1 MPDQRCSHQRGG
13 TDGGPG
19 DEEIEHVDSCF
30 MILSYTY
37 AFYVMDYIPWLQWR
51 TDFDGRE
58 KIFRNVD
65 MMLESLVNTSN
76 NNEWAMA
83 EMINELR
90 IFDKAVQEL
99 DYVVGKDRL
108 VQESDLTHLNYIK
121 SCVREAFRLHP
132 IAPFNLPHVSS
143 VNTTVAGY
151 FIPKGS
157 HVLLSRSGLRRNPE
171 VWEDLLTFNP
181 DCHMN
186 GDNEVVLTDHNLYTF
201 SFSTGRRGCP
211 RVLLGTTM
219 TVMLMATLVQG
230 FKWELPP
237 NESHIDLDENLYNL
251 GKAKPLMA
259 LAKPCL
265 PLRLYL
271 RQVVCV
277 FFGISQLQGTVM
289 FVGPFKVIKRVGDVA
304 YKLELPE
311 ELSRVH
317 NTFHVS
323 NLKKCHADEPLAVPL
338 DGLHFDD
345 KLQFVEEPIE
355 ITDREVKRLKRSRI
369 PLVKVRWNSKRGP
382 EFTWEREDQFRKKY
396 PHLFSR
402 TGPSSSAAS

>member
-1 MPDQRCSHQRGG
+1 MPDQRCSHQRGTLEIKGG

-30 MILSYTY
+30 MIPSYTY
-37 AFYVMDYIPWLQWR
+37 AFYVTDYIPWLRWR
-51 TDFDGRE
+51 TDFDGHE
-58 KIFRNVD
+58 KIFRNVVQDDMLDAFINLKYPQLTADEIKHEILD

-83 EMINELR
+83 EMINELW
-90 IFDKAVQEL
+90 IFDKAIQEL

-171 VWEDLLTFNP
+171 VWDDLLTFNP

-186 GDNEVVLTDHNLYTF
+186 GDNKVVLTDHNLYTF
-201 SFSTGRRGCP
+201 SFSTCRRGCP

-230 FKWELPP
+230 FK
-237 NESHIDLDENLYNL
+237 
-251 GKAKPLMA
+251 
-259 LAKPCL
+259 
-265 PLRLYL
+265 
-271 RQVVCV
+271 
-277 FFGISQLQGTVM
+277 
-289 FVGPFKVIKRVGDVA
+289 
-304 YKLELPE
+304 
-311 ELSRVH
+311 
-317 NTFHVS
+317 
-323 NLKKCHADEPLAVPL
+323 
-338 DGLHFDD
+338 
-345 KLQFVEEPIE
+345 
-355 ITDREVKRLKRSRI
+355 
-369 PLVKVRWNSKRGP
+369 
-382 EFTWEREDQFRKKY
+382 
-396 PHLFSR
+396 
-402 TGPSSSAAS
+402 